1 MDFIERANG
10 SIIENKL
17 SILFNLFL
25 VLEGGRLSTLIE
37 ITDLPTNHA
46 PVEYFNTITKLFPE
60 FVYTVEHEI
69 NGMPWRFFASLTKLD
84 PKEKYGNHDLWV
96 ATMLEFNCLG
106 IPQPNNE
113 RYVLHYSIKSSESA
127 HYVNFYSEI
136 CDTLENI
143 KSKKLKFYRIAR
155 KLGWKMKEIIE
166 TIFPDNIWL
175 LAVINKGS
183 YNNNAD
189 WLKTHYNEFLEFVE
203 SMGLLYMDGIGIDK
217 LFINYYNWIIFT
229 LIRIEYDPF
238 SIMYPLTNSE
248 SDTLTILDKTSFS
261 GHSDPIEGFK
271 TIVKSDFVKD
281 KIKYLTPKQKTLFNK
296 IKINL
301 FKKYTDIVEFVR
313 IKQLYNYDLK

>member
-1 MDFIERANG
+1 
-10 SIIENKL
+10 
-17 SILFNLFL
+17 
-25 VLEGGRLSTLIE
+25 
-37 ITDLPTNHA
+37 
-46 PVEYFNTITKLFPE
+46 
-60 FVYTVEHEI
+60 
-69 NGMPWRFFASLTKLD
+69 
-84 PKEKYGNHDLWV
+84 
-96 ATMLEFNCLG
+96 
-106 IPQPNNE
+106 
-113 RYVLHYSIKSSESA
+113 
-127 HYVNFYSEI
+127 
-136 CDTLENI
+136 
-143 KSKKLKFYRIAR
+143 
-155 KLGWKMKEIIE
+155 MKEIIE

-229 LIRIEYDPF
+229 LIRIEHDPF

-281 KIKYLTPKQKTLFNK
+281 KIKSLTPNQKTLFNK